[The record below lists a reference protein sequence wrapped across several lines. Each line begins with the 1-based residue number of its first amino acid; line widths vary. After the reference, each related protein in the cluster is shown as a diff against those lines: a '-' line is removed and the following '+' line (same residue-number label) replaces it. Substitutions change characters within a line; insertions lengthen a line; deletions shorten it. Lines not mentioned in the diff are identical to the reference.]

1 MENIANFCV
10 SWQHWNIALTDVDE
24 QFSRQRARKV
34 AVKGG
39 TEPRTGQTDGQQR
52 QFKVGDSQFRIIKV
66 KKKVEI
72 CVRHT
77 PQVLL
82 RGEHV
87 VMVSRDINSSVATTA
102 AP

>member
-1 MENIANFCV
+1 MTYQDSSV
-10 SWQHWNIALTDVDE
+10 SGKEALDE
-24 QFSRQRARKV
+24 QFSRRRARKV

-39 TEPRTGQTDGQQR
+39 TEPRTGQTEGQQR
-52 QFKVGDSQFRIIKV
+52 QFRVGDSQFRIIKV

-87 VMVSRDINSSVATTA
+87 VMVSRDVNSSVTDA

>member
-1 MENIANFCV
+1 M
-10 SWQHWNIALTDVDE
+10 DE
-24 QFSRQRARKV
+24 QFSRRRARKV

-39 TEPRTGQTDGQQR
+39 TEPRTGQTEGQQR
-52 QFKVGDSQFRIIKV
+52 QFRVGDSQFRIIKV

-87 VMVSRDINSSVATTA
+87 VMVSRDVNSSVTDA
-102 AP
+102 APQ

>member
-1 MENIANFCV
+1 MIIFC
-10 SWQHWNIALTDVDE
+10 SQHWNLALTDVDE
-24 QFSRQRARKV
+24 QFSRRRARKV

-39 TEPRTGQTDGQQR
+39 TEPRTGQTEGGQKEFR
-52 QFKVGDSQFRIIKV
+52 VGDSQFRIIKV
-66 KKKVEI
+66 QKKVEI

-87 VMVSRDINSSVATTA
+87 VMVARDSNISDNNA